1 MDNRSDV
8 RITLSENSF
17 RCLSS
22 HVDHYL
28 RQNHLSPVNS
38 ILKHMD
44 VCHQTKDAIYFGWN
58 HIRWRESD
66 DAIFMIMS
74 GLTYLEECE
83 YSYRFTRIGKDHEDL
98 DEYSYDGRK
107 DRNTRLQQPAIICRF
122 DDSRIIRNMDHK
134 RDPQR

>member
-8 RITLSENSF
+8 RITLSENGF

-22 HVDHYL
+22 HVEQYL
-28 RQNHLSPVNS
+28 RQNHLSLVNS

-44 VCHQTKDAIYFGWN
+44 ICHQTKDAIYFRWN

-107 DRNTRLQQPAIICRF
+107 DRNTLLQQPAIICRF

>member
-8 RITLSENSF
+8 RITLSENGF

-22 HVDHYL
+22 HVEQYL

-44 VCHQTKDAIYFGWN
+44 ICHQTKDVIYFGWN

-66 DAIFMIMS
+66 DAVFVIMS
-74 GLTYLEECE
+74 GLTYL
-83 YSYRFTRIGKDHEDL
+83 
-98 DEYSYDGRK
+98 
-107 DRNTRLQQPAIICRF
+107 
-122 DDSRIIRNMDHK
+122 
-134 RDPQR
+134 